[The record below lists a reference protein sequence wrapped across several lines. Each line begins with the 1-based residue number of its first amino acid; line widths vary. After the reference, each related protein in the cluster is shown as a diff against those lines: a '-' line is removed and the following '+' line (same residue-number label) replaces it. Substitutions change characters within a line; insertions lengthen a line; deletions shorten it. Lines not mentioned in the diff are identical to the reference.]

1 MKPFTLALFAL
12 ASLALAGSLPAAHP
26 GFYAV
31 SVTGDASFGPLGQA
45 PQPLLP
51 GKNLFTGHQ
60 LLLGPGA
67 TARFRVAE
75 RCDLQLLGPAELAVK
90 ALRLHK
96 SGERRW
102 WELRLALLKGCM
114 AVDDRFNFRQPL
126 DWVLE
131 LPQGTLRLPPKARYL
146 VEAQGAS
153 ESLGL
158 IDGQGQALAA
168 RRDLLGMGLE
178 ALPQALSGKAEASLP
193 CPGLLAGASLP
204 PKLLVLA
211 DDFDKARG
219 ARPPKPVLGPA
230 LLAALGTPNL
240 ALADQSG
247 STRLARRAHAAL
259 HGPEG
264 HGLARRVGRELDSR
278 WVLVANSLVQEV
290 KPVMHG
296 RKRGPWVEKAR
307 AEAEVLDVAT
317 GDLLATDSGDS
328 RLAVA
333 KGQRRQDAAQAALQA
348 ACQSLARRM
357 ASQLENLTQGE
368 PHALLV
374 PLAVEG
380 VGTDEAVALREAL
393 SGMES
398 VQRVIFR
405 KFAKRALRLD
415 VLLRGP
421 RAAFEAQ
428 LAGLRPAGLMLQPQG
443 QDATGSLAF
452 VMAPPLAPAPLPV
465 SGTAAP
471 ALSPPAR

>member
-1 MKPFTLALFAL
+1 MKTLIPALLALAL
-12 ASLALAGSLPAAHP
+12 ASALAAAHP

-31 SVTGDASFGPLGQA
+31 SVTGDASFGPLGQ
-45 PQPLLP
+45 PLQPLLP
-51 GKNLFTGHQ
+51 GKNLFKDHQ
-60 LLLGPGA
+60 LLLGPGSL
-67 TARFRVAE
+67 ARFRVAE
-75 RCDLQLLGPAELAVK
+75 RCDLALLGPAQMQVK

-102 WELRLALLKGCM
+102 WELRLSLKQGCLW
-114 AVDDRFNFRQPL
+114 VDDRYNFSQPL
-126 DWVLE
+126 DWVVE
-131 LPQGTLRLPPKARYL
+131 LPQGALRLPAKARYL
-146 VEAQGAS
+146 LGAQGSS
-153 ESLGL
+153 ESLAL
-158 IDGQGQALAA
+158 IDGQGQTRAA
-168 RRDLLGMGLE
+168 RRDMMGLGLE
-178 ALPQALSGKAEASLP
+178 ALPQAVSGKAAADLP
-193 CPGLLAGASLP
+193 CPGLLAEAAQP
-204 PKLLVLA
+204 PRLLVLA
-211 DDFDKARG
+211 DDFDKARN

-230 LLAALGTPNL
+230 LLAELSTPNL

-264 HGLARRVGRELDSR
+264 YGLARRVGRELGSR
-278 WVLVANSLVQEV
+278 WVLVANSVSQEV
-290 KPVMHG
+290 KPGMHG

-333 KGQRRQDAAQAALQA
+333 KGQRRRDVAQAALQA

-374 PLAVEG
+374 PLAVSG

-405 KFAKRALRLD
+405 KFSKRALRLD

-421 RAAFEAQ
+421 RAAFEAK
-428 LAGLRPAGLMLQPQG
+428 LAGLRPAGLMLQAQG

-452 VMAPPLAPAPLPV
+452 VMAPPPAPAQEGAPPEADGV
-465 SGTAAP
+465 SP
-471 ALSPPAR
+471 SAR